1 MGGNFD
7 MRKLGEFISQ
17 AIPEDVMAGA
27 NGGAKDGENTK
38 DFTLA
43 ADIFDLD
50 DSYIIYLRLVGAK
63 KEGVAVNWDADK
75 SELNIVGVIHRPRD
89 EPFLKTLA
97 LNKHKVGISKRKVK
111 LGSKSVGRLG
121 RDLSKDGGWHL
132 NDYYPE
138 GGEHRGGE
146 ESGHR
151 VI

>member
-1 MGGNFD
+1 

-97 LNKHKVGISKRKVK
+97 LNKHKADSDAISAKMEDGILMITIPKV
-111 LGSKSVGRLG
+111 
-121 RDLSKDGGWHL
+121 
-132 NDYYPE
+132 
-138 GGEHRGGE
+138 
-146 ESGHR
+146 ESI
-151 VI
+151 VEVKKVDIE